1 MSTSTDPGEMAG
13 EINELN
19 AEIKRLN
26 GALRELAIASSES
39 LAEARSGLKA
49 SQEALA
55 EAPVLWT
62 CPDCAFSYDTR
73 HALPDGTFNCPVC
86 GEARLEVALAEALEM
101 HRLRMEKA
109 KALADALRTYHRAN
123 RMHNDLE
130 ADLYDLS
137 KAALAEWEGK

>member
-1 MSTSTDPGEMAG
+1 MTTEPGEMAG

-39 LAEARSGLKA
+39 LAEARFDLKA

-55 EAPVLWT
+55 EA
-62 CPDCAFSYDTR
+62 
-73 HALPDGTFNCPVC
+73 
-86 GEARLEVALAEALEM
+86 LEM
-101 HRLRMEKA
+101 HRLQMEKA
-109 KALADALRTYHRAN
+109 EALADALRTYHRAN

>member
-1 MSTSTDPGEMAG
+1 MSTNP
-13 EINELN
+13 NELN

-39 LAEARSGLKA
+39 LAEARFDLKA

-86 GEARLEVALAEALEM
+86 GEARLEADLKACQDVLMESVHLQRLQMEKAEALAEAVRAMLGHMPREC
-101 HRLRMEKA
+101 A
-109 KALADALRTYHRAN
+109 GIPLANLCT
-123 RMHNDLE
+123 
-130 ADLYDLS
+130 
-137 KAALAEWEGK
+137 ALAEWEGQ